1 MIQIEEIAFS
11 ELVVPSWR
19 VTYTLRPELLLIAGS
34 LIEFGFIQPIHVRK
48 STGEIID
55 GSERFLLAQ
64 SISEISERCNFKI
77 PAVVHDLDLIDSMML
92 HIRLNRG
99 HSNIVVEKLSK
110 SVKRIYDSGNY
121 TISDLKMYLSM
132 GNEELSVLVD
142 GDLIKQRK
150 IKEHNY
156 SKAWVPIEAP
166 SNSAESKAMEF
177 ESPPNADR

>member
-1 MIQIEEIAFS
+1 MIEIQEIKFS
-11 ELVVPSWR
+11 ELSVPSWR
-19 VTYTLRPELLLIAGS
+19 VTYTLRPELLLISGS

-55 GSERFLLAQ
+55 GSERFLLAK
-64 SISEISERCNFKI
+64 SVKEISERCKFKI
-77 PAVVHDLDLIDSMML
+77 PAVVHDLDIIDSIML

-99 HSNIVVEKLSK
+99 HSKIITEKLSK
-110 SVKRIYDSGNY
+110 VVKRIYETGNY
-121 TISDLKMYLSM
+121 SISDLKMYLSM
-132 GNEELSVLVD
+132 GNEELSVLID
-142 GDLIKQRK
+142 GDLIKQRN

-166 SNSAESKAMEF
+166 PNAQSSKVMEF